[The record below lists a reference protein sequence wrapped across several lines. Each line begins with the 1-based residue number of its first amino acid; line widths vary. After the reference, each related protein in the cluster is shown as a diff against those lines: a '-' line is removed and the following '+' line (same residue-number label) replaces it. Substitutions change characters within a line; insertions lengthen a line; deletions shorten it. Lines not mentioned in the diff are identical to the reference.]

1 MSQERITT
9 LLNENRSYLPP
20 EHGKTSAWVCGPEEY
35 DALCRR
41 ALEDPNDFWGAR
53 ASQLIHWFKRWDK
66 VLEADEV
73 HHKYKWFVGGKL
85 NASFNCID
93 RHLISGR
100 RNKAAIIWQG
110 EKETDVRCYT
120 YQMLYTEVCRWP
132 TP

>member
-9 LLNENRSYLPP
+9 LLTEKRSYLPP
-20 EHGKTSAWVCGPEEY
+20 EHGKSSAWICGQDEA
-35 DALCRR
+35 DAICRR

-66 VLEADEV
+66 VLEADEAR
-73 HHKYKWFVGGKL
+73 HKYRWFTGAKL
-85 NASFNCID
+85 NAAFNCID

-100 RNKAAIIWQG
+100 RNKAALICRAKKKW
-110 EKETDVRCYT
+110 TCAASPTRCSIPRSA
-120 YQMLYTEVCRWP
+120 VWP